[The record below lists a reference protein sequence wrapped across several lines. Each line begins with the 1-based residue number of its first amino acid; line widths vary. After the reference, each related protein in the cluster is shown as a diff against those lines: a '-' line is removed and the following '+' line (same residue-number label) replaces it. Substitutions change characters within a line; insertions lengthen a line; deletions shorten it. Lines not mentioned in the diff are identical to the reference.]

1 MEAKESLP
9 FGNGYS
15 SKSAVVCLEMFF
27 FKGVLCCSSFSAI
40 LLLKEKKKTQ
50 PTSPVHPRV
59 VFFFC
64 CFCFQFFH
72 IFFRNS
78 FFSLL

>member
-27 FKGVLCCSSFSAI
+27 FKGVLCGSSFSAV
-40 LLLKEKKKTQ
+40 LLLKEKKNSTNLSC
-50 PTSPVHPRV
+50 SPKGSV
-59 VFFFC
+59 FFC